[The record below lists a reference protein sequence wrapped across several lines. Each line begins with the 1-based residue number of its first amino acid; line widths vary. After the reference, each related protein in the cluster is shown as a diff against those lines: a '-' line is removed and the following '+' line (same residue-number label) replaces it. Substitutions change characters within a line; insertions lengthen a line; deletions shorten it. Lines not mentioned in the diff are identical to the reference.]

1 MKSWYSNSDDIKMK
15 DGSKR
20 KEYKVVFETDS
31 KELKDEIEK
40 FFRGLMDRT
49 EGN

>member
-1 MKSWYSNSDDIKMK
+1 MKSWYSNSDDIKMN

-20 KEYKVVFETDS
+20 KEYRVVFETDS

-40 FFRGLMDRT
+40 FFQSLMDRM

>member
-15 DGSKR
+15 DRSKR

-40 FFRGLMDRT
+40 FFQGLMDRT